1 MLLNLFRG
9 SAACLGVALGFLTAP
24 ALADEVFSSSSA
36 RNMVVV
42 RVDVSEQKLTV
53 IQNGVRLYD
62 WPVSTARTGKWTPR
76 GTFQPQWFS
85 PDHRSSKYNNAPMPW
100 SVFYSGDY
108 AIHGTD
114 AVGRLGTPASA
125 GCVRLSPEN
134 AKTLYSL
141 IFETGK
147 KDTFIVVQD

>member
-1 MLLNLFRG
+1 MLFKFIRG
-9 SAACLGVALGFLTAP
+9 SAICLGVAVVLSSAP
-24 ALADEVFSSSSA
+24 ASADEIFSSSNAVS
-36 RNMVVV
+36 RVVV
-42 RVDVSEQKLTV
+42 RVDISEQKLTV
-53 IQNGVRLYD
+53 IHNGERLYD
-62 WPVSTARTGKWTPR
+62 WPVSTARSGKWTPR

-85 PDHRSSKYNNAPMPW
+85 PNHRSSKYNNAPMPW

-114 AVGRLGTPASA
+114 AVGRLGSPASA
-125 GCVRLSPEN
+125 GCVRLAPEN

-147 KDTFIVVQD
+147 DQTFIVVQD